1 MLVGYVECVLT
12 GVERLTGI
20 ECVTTVFNFMLK
32 SVECLL
38 TGVECM
44 LTGVEWVLTGVERWT
59 GVDCL
64 QVLTADRCELF

>member
-1 MLVGYVECVLT
+1 MLRGVGYVECVLT

-44 LTGVEWVLTGVERWT
+44 LTGVE
-59 GVDCL
+59 
-64 QVLTADRCELF
+64 

>member
-1 MLVGYVECVLT
+1 MLTGVGYVECVLT

-44 LTGVEWVLTGVERWT
+44 LTGVERWT
-59 GVDCL
+59 GVDCMFAG
-64 QVLTADRCELF
+64 VDC